1 MFSANYCEL
10 DEAYTVSIKELKKVG
25 NENHVQIYMISAKH
39 NIWIKEMLEDI
50 IAKYT
55 DSVDSL

>member
-39 NIWIKEMLEDI
+39 NI
-50 IAKYT
+50 
-55 DSVDSL
+55 